1 MNFLNLSLERLSQ
14 APTAPRFFTVFDAG
28 KQEKLSAT
36 WIIGQIRTF
45 EACDTFQ
52 KVFMTRIVF
61 TTSAAGTPDVGEGVR
76 NILKKAGVKWI
87 SWLSTSSDWHS
98 SIHPG
103 PYYIACDFL
112 YELRRLHDDTH
123 HCFVTSIIQPSPNQP
138 FETIT
143 YPSISCPSVST
154 VALPSRLRNYDAD
167 PHGLAGMRVA
177 VKDNF
182 NIDGIKTSLCNK
194 AYNSFYPAAQST
206 AVCIKKLLDRGA
218 AVIGKTRLSSFAAT
232 EEPIEC
238 IDWPAPWNPRAD
250 EYQSPAGSSS
260 GSAAA
265 IAAYEWLDVAIG
277 SDTSGSGRRP
287 GHWNGVVAM
296 RPTHGL
302 LNTDGLVPSFERFDV
317 PAFFGR
323 DLRMCRRFA
332 EAWYGDALPNVR
344 SEVW

>member
-1 MNFLNLSLERLSQ
+1 MSQQITTFRTCGTFQEAFLN
-14 APTAPRFFTVFDAG
+14 
-28 KQEKLSAT
+28 
-36 WIIGQIRTF
+36 
-45 EACDTFQ
+45 
-52 KVFMTRIVF
+52 RIVF
-61 TTSAAGTPDVGEGVR
+61 TTSAASIPSFGERVR
-76 NILKKAGVKWI
+76 NILKEAGVKWI
-87 SWLSTSSDWHS
+87 SWLSTSRDWHS

-103 PYYIACDFL
+103 PYYIAHDLL
-112 YELRRLHDDTH
+112 YELRRLHHDTH
-123 HCFVTSIIQPSPNQP
+123 NCFVTSVIQTSLKQP
-138 FETIT
+138 FQPVNFPSFICTGGPTI
-143 YPSISCPSVST
+143 PV
-154 VALPSRLRNYDAD
+154 PSRLQSYDTG

-182 NIDGIKTSLCNK
+182 NIDGIKTSLCNN
-194 AYNSFYPAAQST
+194 AYNSFYPAAKST
-206 AVCIKKLLDRGA
+206 AVCIQKLLDRGA
-218 AVIGKTRLSSFAAT
+218 VVIGKTKLSSFAAT
-232 EEPIEC
+232 EEPIQC

-296 RPTHGL
+296 RPTHGV

-323 DLRMCRRFA
+323 DLVMCRRFA

-344 SEVW
+344 SEVG